1 MNTLKNFSIA
11 FLSSITLGFAQ
22 DINQAKKAVD
32 AEQYDKAKYYWEE
45 CLKLNP
51 NHTNAKAGLST
62 IIVVPASV
70 NTVKK

>member
-1 MNTLKNFSIA
+1 M
-11 FLSSITLGFAQ
+11 
-22 DINQAKKAVD
+22 
-32 AEQYDKAKYYWEE
+32 AKYYWEE

-70 NTVKK
+70 NVAKK